1 MSACH
6 PFRPVPG
13 QCGPNRRGPLPAPP
27 FDPRDYWATR
37 KCVSRLSASLEAKL
51 DKADVVDPGAEA
63 EAGQAADAKSTYGE
77 LNRILGVASD
87 ARVLAESKADR
98 ATTLAGYGI
107 TDAATKTEIAAKA
120 DLVGG
125 KVPAAQLPSY
135 VDDVLE
141 YDTVSAFP
149 ASGESSKIYVAK
161 DTNLVYRWSGTQYV
175 EISPSPVL
183 DDTVTEESPNG
194 VKSSGIWSWV
204 KSLLPQWLTSDY
216 AEPATVASVENK
228 RDNTDLAVHDFTEWS
243 GVPTGYYIKFDEEFK
258 WTMRSSATD
267 AMVGA
272 TVGSETDLRVMFGA
286 DDWSGGYEFTATRS
300 TVPTFDTLAKKSELT
315 AGLAAKRDNT
325 DLAVYDLTEW
335 TFAPALPDSYE
346 IRYRD
351 DLGGWGVY
359 YNGSIAGTVKGSY
372 DSLEISWDGNEWG
385 GGYPFTATRS
395 RIQTADTL
403 ATMNGVNAAIA
414 ESSVFIKTGG
424 SEDDHPIRFS
434 LNAPESTSFFDMR
447 KTHLNHL
454 TRISFDGSPN
464 QIVFYDGTP
473 ASKDLLQILD
483 GKANHEDLS
492 AKRDLA
498 DNTCHKTEVYWTG
511 DYGTETCLRFTFS
524 NFEGYLSWN
533 DGSGHFLFTKT
544 GETYADFLCP
554 EDWTGTAYVGIMGH
568 AIESMATRH
577 SVCTV
582 GEKFVT
588 SDVVDGKVSSAVS
601 TKYTKPSGGIPASD
615 LALTVQNSLDAADAA
630 APQATTYTKTETDAA
645 IRVGASLG
653 QMTNLGNGR
662 YEYTGALEDASTKTY
677 PREEA

>member
-216 AEPATVASVENK
+216 AEPATVASVANK
-228 RDNTDLAVHDFTEWS
+228 RD
-243 GVPTGYYIKFDEEFK
+243 K
-258 WTMRSSATD
+258 
-267 AMVGA
+267 
-272 TVGSETDLRVMFGA
+272 
-286 DDWSGGYEFTATRS
+286 
-300 TVPTFDTLAKKSELT
+300 
-315 AGLAAKRDNT
+315 T
-325 DLAVYDLTEW
+325 DLAVYDFTEW
-335 TFAPALPDSYE
+335 RSA
-346 IRYRD
+346 YRV
-351 DLGGWGVY
+351 LHQV
-359 YNGSIAGTVKGSY
+359 
-372 DSLEISWDGNEWG
+372 
-385 GGYPFTATRS
+385 
-395 RIQTADTL
+395 
-403 ATMNGVNAAIA
+403 
-414 ESSVFIKTGG
+414 
-424 SEDDHPIRFS
+424 
-434 LNAPESTSFFDMR
+434 
-447 KTHLNHL
+447 
-454 TRISFDGSPN
+454 
-464 QIVFYDGTP
+464 
-473 ASKDLLQILD
+473 
-483 GKANHEDLS
+483 
-492 AKRDLA
+492 
-498 DNTCHKTEVYWTG
+498 
-511 DYGTETCLRFTFS
+511 
-524 NFEGYLSWN
+524 
-533 DGSGHFLFTKT
+533 
-544 GETYADFLCP
+544 
-554 EDWTGTAYVGIMGH
+554 
-568 AIESMATRH
+568 
-577 SVCTV
+577 
-582 GEKFVT
+582 
-588 SDVVDGKVSSAVS
+588 
-601 TKYTKPSGGIPASD
+601 
-615 LALTVQNSLDAADAA
+615 
-630 APQATTYTKTETDAA
+630 
-645 IRVGASLG
+645 
-653 QMTNLGNGR
+653 
-662 YEYTGALEDASTKTY
+662 
-677 PREEA
+677 